1 MIKKVV
7 RLESN
12 KKYTNQEEKRRKNE
26 KNLSD
31 ASEHK
36 FYSSISK
43 NKPLPLTN
51 INSMNWITEKKPT
64 AIMEEKATINRNSS
78 RISAINNEKFMDYFE
93 TVWCFKNY
101 FPENNIKAIIN
112 KRKGYRRCNKI
123 KEERKKSLDA
133 RLSKYTFFPHEMK
146 LRLPEVIR
154 KRMRMN
160 SKKSKK
166 STSEQLSNFEW
177 KLKSK
182 KDLFRKDNS
191 GINSKNRMRKY
202 FTTKF
207 LEQKFSDVV
216 KYIMSRPNLKKL
228 IKKRNK

>member
-1 MIKKVV
+1 
-7 RLESN
+7 
-12 KKYTNQEEKRRKNE
+12 
-26 KNLSD
+26 
-31 ASEHK
+31 
-36 FYSSISK
+36 
-43 NKPLPLTN
+43 
-51 INSMNWITEKKPT
+51 
-64 AIMEEKATINRNSS
+64 
-78 RISAINNEKFMDYFE
+78 
-93 TVWCFKNY
+93 
-101 FPENNIKAIIN
+101 
-112 KRKGYRRCNKI
+112 
-123 KEERKKSLDA
+123 
-133 RLSKYTFFPHEMK
+133 MK